1 MGNGSLVDRHLDEI
15 LLGSLHAFRD
25 GGSNLVGLAQSPAD
39 HTVTVADNDDS
50 GEAEGTSTLRHL
62 GDAVD
67 GYQAILQFQIV
78 CSFDFIDFCHDLL

>member
-1 MGNGSLVDRHLDEI
+1 MRFFLAASTP
-15 LLGSLHAFRD
+15 FRD

-78 CSFDFIDFCHDLL
+78 CSFDFIDFAMIYFRI